1 MDALI
6 LIAASLMI
14 SMNPLTVGQQ
24 QNPDL
29 SIVTTK
35 IELTA
40 DYAADSRATHNAAR
54 ATSVNTNDIEVNSA
68 LDRLGDINDRLAG
81 KKYRLSVLVRNDGP
95 KTVRA
100 VTLEYPLGYSHGRRR
115 PERLSF
121 NFTHNINPGETRAIF
136 HSFIS
141 SKHVVLR
148 SGEPAS
154 VKRIVYVDGSV
165 WRRN

>member
-1 MDALI
+1 MDALV
-6 LIAASLMI
+6 LIAASLMV
-14 SMNPLTVGQQ
+14 SMNPLSAGQQ
-24 QNPDL
+24 QNSNL
-29 SIVTTK
+29 SILTTK

-54 ATSVNTNDIEVNSA
+54 ATPVNTNDIEVNSVF
-68 LDRLGDINDRLAG
+68 DRLGDINDLRAG

-100 VTLEYPLGYSHGRRR
+100 VTLEYPIGYSHGRTR

-121 NFTHNINPGETRAIF
+121 KFTHNINPGETRTIS

-148 SGEPAS
+148 SGGQAS
-154 VKRIVYVDGSV
+154 VKRIVYIDDSV

>member
-6 LIAASLMI
+6 LIAAFLLVP
-14 SMNPLTVGQQ
+14 MNPLTAGQ

-29 SIVTTK
+29 SILTTK
-35 IELTA
+35 IELAA

-54 ATSVNTNDIEVNSA
+54 ATPVNTNDIEANSVF
-68 LDRLGDINDRLAG
+68 DRLGDINDRYLG
-81 KKYRLSVLVRNDGP
+81 KKYRLSVQLKNDGP
-95 KTVRA
+95 KTIRA
-100 VTLEYPLGYSHGRRR
+100 VTLEYPLGYSHGPKP

-121 NFTHNINPGETRAIF
+121 KFTHKINPGETRTIS

-148 SGEPAS
+148 SGEQVS
-154 VKRIVYVDGSV
+154 VKRIVYSDGSV